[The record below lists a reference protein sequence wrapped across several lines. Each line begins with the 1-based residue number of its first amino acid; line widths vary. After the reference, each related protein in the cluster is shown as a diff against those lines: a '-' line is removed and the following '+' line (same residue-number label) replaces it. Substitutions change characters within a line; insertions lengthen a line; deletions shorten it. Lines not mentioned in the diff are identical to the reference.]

1 MEKSKYQEFLDAV
14 DTVWSVSMAVMKYV
28 QLARFGRPV
37 ISWLSCRTIA
47 EESCSML
54 KTSPVPNLVRAA
66 FSSGYLGSDFNVNEP
81 ILVQRL

>member
-14 DTVWSVSMAVMKYV
+14 DTVCMECVMKYV